1 MITVEVKGHVY
12 RTNVTAKSLQIESAQ
27 NSCTQCLLHFRLSTI
42 GKIRMKLCRSS
53 QSWPVLPLLRSLILL
68 LSAGLS
74 ANASAIADGQT
85 LQAGDVRITEL
96 MAKVEGNDGSWFEL
110 LNTTD
115 HDVDL
120 HGCTLSSGDDEQFV
134 LQAPLRIFAGDYS
147 VFASD
152 RSNLALLTEVAGAV
166 AYEYRS
172 AEFELTGGPDTVSL
186 SCNER
191 VIDTVRYARYRPG
204 AATQSRGWQLAPG
217 VLDATATA
225 KDISWCFTGLPILSE
240 DYLYGDD
247 NVASPGRANPRCTEN
262 VLPYLYIND
271 QSAVLLEGI
280 DFAQTLKVAQ
290 AELERNLA
298 TAPLTIW
305 ALRDQVVTPQVA
317 GTIAAL
323 YLANID
329 RLYTAETVTLI
340 DWNHAVWHFA
350 WAIANLYRNGDEAVK
365 AQLQLAYDD
374 AKNRHATLERFQ
386 LVALDHAQSED
397 ISMGNA
403 HEAGFSYAKT
413 HLVVPG
419 NPLYLQSFEQY
430 LEDRPSDFAVAVIG
444 VLFELKVFFESLFDW
459 PAV

>member
-1 MITVEVKGHVY
+1 MP
-12 RTNVTAKSLQIESAQ
+12 L
-27 NSCTQCLLHFRLSTI
+27 LST
-42 GKIRMKLCRSS
+42 
-53 QSWPVLPLLRSLILL
+53 LIFL
-68 LSAGLS
+68 LSAGVNLS
-74 ANASAIADGQT
+74 ANASAIVGGQSV
-85 LQAGDVRITEL
+85 QAGDVRITEL

-115 HDVDL
+115 NDVDL
-120 HGCTLSSGDDEQFV
+120 KGCTLSSGDEEQFV
-134 LQAPLRIFAGDYS
+134 LQEPLLISAGAYR

-152 RSNLALLTEVAGAV
+152 VSNLALLTLVAGEVAHQ
-166 AYEYRS
+166 YRS
-172 AEFELTGGPDTVSL
+172 TDFELAGGPDTVSL
-186 SCNER
+186 SCNEA
-191 VIDTVRYARYRPG
+191 VIDTVSYASYRPG

-217 VLDATATA
+217 VLDASATDD
-225 KDISWCFTGLPILSE
+225 DISWCYTGLPILSE

-271 QSAVLLEGI
+271 QNAVRVEGI
-280 DFAQTLKVAQ
+280 DFAQTLKVAE
-290 AELERNLA
+290 AELQRNLA

-305 ALRDQVVTPQVA
+305 ALRDQVVTAEVA
-317 GTIAAL
+317 GAIAGL

-350 WAIANLYRNGDEAVK
+350 WAIANLYRNGDGAVK

-374 AKNRHATLERFQ
+374 AKNRHATLQRFQ

-403 HEAGFSYAKT
+403 HEPGFNYAKT
-413 HLVVPG
+413 HVVVPG

-444 VLFELKVFFESLFDW
+444 FLFELKVFFDHLFD
-459 PAV
+459 